1 MAAALDLEALAEGV
15 LQGKRRALA
24 KAITLVEGSRAD
36 QRALAHRLVSS
47 LLPHSGRALRV
58 GITGVPG
65 VGKSTFI
72 EALGLM
78 LLERGHRVAVLAV
91 DPSSQISGGSIMGD
105 KVRMERLSREERA
118 FIRPSPAAG
127 SLGGVNRC
135 TRESMLL
142 CEAAGFDVLIIE
154 TVGVGQSEITVS
166 EMVDFFLVLLLPG
179 AGDEIQ
185 GIKKG
190 IIEMADGLVVNKAD
204 GEMVKAA
211 ARAARYYRNAIHFSR
226 PKLPGWTVPI
236 HSTSALSGEGL
247 DRVWDSVLAHRAF
260 LEHDGQLERLRADQ
274 VRLWFHAALRD
285 DLLDRLYGDA
295 EIHARIAALIPT
307 IEARQRSPHE
317 AADEI
322 LQLFLKKA
330 PQP

>member
-1 MAAALDLEALAEGV
+1 MAAAPLDLDALAEGV
-15 LQGKRRALA
+15 LHGKRRALA

-36 QRALAHRLVSS
+36 QRAQAHSLVSR

-78 LLERGHRVAVLAV
+78 LLARGHRVAVLAV

-105 KVRMERLSREERA
+105 KVRMERLSQDERA

-204 GEMVKAA
+204 GEMIKAA
-211 ARAARYYRNAIHFSR
+211 GRAARYYRNAVHFAR
-226 PKLPGWTVPI
+226 PKLPGWNVPI
-236 HSTSALSGEGL
+236 HSTSALTGQGL
-247 DRVWDSVLAHRAF
+247 EQVWDSVLAHRAF
-260 LEHDGQLERLRADQ
+260 LERDGQLERLRADQ

-285 DLLDRLYGDA
+285 DLLDRLYGDP
-295 EIHARIAALIPT
+295 EIRARIKALIPA
-307 IEARQRSPHE
+307 IEARQRSPHD
-317 AADEI
+317 AAEEV
-322 LQLFLKKA
+322 LQLFLRKI
-330 PQP
+330 